1 MINLVG
7 NWLAIARNATATILY
22 SSSIMPESLIFS
34 WASDRDNS
42 VFFITAKDCTIG

>member
-7 NWLAIARNATATILY
+7 NWLAIAQNATATLLY
-22 SSSIMPESLIFS
+22 SSSMPESLIFS